1 MQMLPKVTNR
11 SDNKP
16 IYLLVADDPSVKDNI
31 QYYKVLD
38 LNEGVSVVNIK
49 GILLTKKQ
57 ADELIKNPYAI
68 VDCKEM
74 EVKKINR
81 QIPWYNVIRIDNIT
95 YKIPQGEKNE

>member
-57 ADELIKNPYAI
+57 ADELIKNPYAK
-68 VDCKEM
+68 VESTET
-74 EVKKINR
+74 EVKEVNR
-81 QIPWYNVIRIDNIT
+81 KIPWYNVIRIDNIT
-95 YKIPQGEKNE
+95 YKIPQGETNE